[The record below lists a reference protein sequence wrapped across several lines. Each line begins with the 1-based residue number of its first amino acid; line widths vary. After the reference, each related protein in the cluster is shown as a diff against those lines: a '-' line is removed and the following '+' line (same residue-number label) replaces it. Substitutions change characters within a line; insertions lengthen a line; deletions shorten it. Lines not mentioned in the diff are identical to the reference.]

1 MISTHI
7 AVNSLDFPRNSR
19 NNIYFAQ
26 KQDENFSIKIG
37 QLPQAIFDEIV
48 NFSLFPEK
56 LLCTALKITIIKV
69 YENDGTIRR
78 SPEKTEEVKM
88 EFLKRMLY
96 GAVIGVA
103 NVIPGV
109 SGGTMAVILGIYD
122 KLLESI
128 SFKNLKRNILF
139 LLPVALGGGAGIL
152 ALSKTIKFVLANYPI
167 ATNFAFIGLI
177 LGSIPMIW
185 KRARNPQ
192 GETSVSPLNVVFFA
206 AAFALMLLLAF
217 LNRDSIENTVQT
229 QLTPV
234 LTIQLFF
241 ASIASAFSMLLPG
254 ISGSF
259 VMLLLGCYSTIISA
273 VSDLNIILLLPVAAG
288 CVVGLLLGAL
298 LISKLMK
305 KYPQAAYMAI
315 LGLIAGSLF
324 SIYPGFVL
332 GAEGIIAILLMAL
345 FAFISWWFSV
355 RE

>member
-1 MISTHI
+1 
-7 AVNSLDFPRNSR
+7 
-19 NNIYFAQ
+19 
-26 KQDENFSIKIG
+26 
-37 QLPQAIFDEIV
+37 
-48 NFSLFPEK
+48 
-56 LLCTALKITIIKV
+56 
-69 YENDGTIRR
+69 
-78 SPEKTEEVKM
+78 M

-332 GAEGIIAILLMAL
+332 GAEGIIAILLLAL
-345 FAFISWWFSV
+345 FAFVSWWFSV

>member
-1 MISTHI
+1 
-7 AVNSLDFPRNSR
+7 
-19 NNIYFAQ
+19 
-26 KQDENFSIKIG
+26 
-37 QLPQAIFDEIV
+37 
-48 NFSLFPEK
+48 
-56 LLCTALKITIIKV
+56 
-69 YENDGTIRR
+69 
-78 SPEKTEEVKM
+78 M

-324 SIYPGFVL
+324 SIYPGFIL
-332 GAEGIIAILLMAL
+332 GAEGIIAILLLAL
-345 FAFISWWFSV
+345 FAFVSWWFSV
-355 RE
+355 REQQPVFAAGEPGCQSRF

>member
-1 MISTHI
+1 M
-7 AVNSLDFPRNSR
+7 D
-19 NNIYFAQ
+19 
-26 KQDENFSIKIG
+26 
-37 QLPQAIFDEIV
+37 
-48 NFSLFPEK
+48 
-56 LLCTALKITIIKV
+56 
-69 YENDGTIRR
+69 
-78 SPEKTEEVKM
+78 
-88 EFLKRMLY
+88 FLKRMVY

-128 SFKNLKRNILF
+128 SFKNLKRNILY
-139 LLPVALGGGAGIL
+139 LLPIALGGGAGIL
-152 ALSKTIKFVLANYPI
+152 ALSKAIKFVLANYPI

-185 KRARNPQ
+185 KRARNPKGDPK
-192 GETSVSPLNVVFFA
+192 GESSVSPLNILFFVL
-206 AAFALMLLLAF
+206 AFGVMLLLAF
-217 LNRDSIENTVQT
+217 INRGSIENAVQT

-234 LTIQLFF
+234 LAIQLFF
-241 ASIASAFSMLLPG
+241 ASIASAFAMLLPG

-259 VMLLLGCYSTIISA
+259 IMLLLGCYATVISA
-273 VSDLNIILLLPVAAG
+273 ISDLNIILLLPVGAG

-332 GAEGIIAILLMAL
+332 GAEGIVAILLLAL
-345 FAFISWWFSV
+345 FAFVSWWFSV